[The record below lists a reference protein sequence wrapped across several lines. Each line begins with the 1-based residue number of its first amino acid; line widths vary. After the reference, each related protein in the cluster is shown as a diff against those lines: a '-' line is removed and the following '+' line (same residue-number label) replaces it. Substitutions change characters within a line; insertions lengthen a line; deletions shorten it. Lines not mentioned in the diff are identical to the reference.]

1 MDIDF
6 SRRILYLRCSF
17 IQNLVESC
25 NYPSSKDHVNA
36 TLHFRHCFR
45 PKCQIAGL
53 TCKNCS
59 SGTWFQIAIVTTI
72 YWWMSTNREW
82 KTGSYN
88 DIQVSYCTLCCC
100 QFFYPCDIFPHI
112 SGGGIK
118 TYVWNKLVPDH
129 NKSLQI
135 VHCVH
140 KSCHILCVLFPHVLE
155 NNTSFLIDMIQLGNL
170 YPPSCLKRKYL
181 HGDIGSVTAD
191 KNVTTMAATTITN
204 STKRVFKKL
213 QSR

>member
-6 SRRILYLRCSF
+6 RRRILYLRCSY
-17 IQNLVESC
+17 IQNLVESR
-25 NYPSSKDHVNA
+25 NSPSSKDHVNA

-88 DIQVSYCTLCCC
+88 DIQVSYWTLCCC
-100 QFFYPCDIFPHI
+100 QFFFIHAIFFFIFQGVGSKPTYEI
-112 SGGGIK
+112 SWYQI
-118 TYVWNKLVPDH
+118 TINHY
-129 NKSLQI
+129 KSYI
-135 VHCVH
+135 VCINLATFCVFYFRMF
-140 KSCHILCVLFPHVLE
+140 S
-155 NNTSFLIDMIQLGNL
+155 
-170 YPPSCLKRKYL
+170 R
-181 HGDIGSVTAD
+181 
-191 KNVTTMAATTITN
+191 TTQV
-204 STKRVFKKL
+204 S
-213 QSR
+213 